1 MGKKTNG
8 ARPVAKSLS
17 THNLST
23 SPHPEHAEPD
33 RRIGARTLGPVSDLE
48 RHLPSDWWR
57 TLFNSLY
64 LETDGDI
71 IENDRNTADEVD
83 LLISSIGLE
92 RNDRILD
99 LCCGQGRHSLELA
112 SRGFPNVTGLDRSR
126 YLIRLARKRAKQ
138 RNLQVSFHEGD
149 ARRFRLGDEDF
160 HCVCILGNSFGYF
173 ERPEDDLAV
182 LEAVNRALAS
192 GGSLVMDLMDGDW
205 MRHHFEPRSW
215 EWVDQNHFVC
225 RERDLAGDGDRLIS
239 QEVVVHAE
247 RGVIADQ
254 FYAERLYSKER
265 LEALLKS
272 AGFTNVRFHSLLAP
286 DSQRNQD
293 LGMVAHR
300 LFLTCEAPRRA
311 RRLPHRA
318 ALFSDITVVLGD
330 PRLPDPIK
338 RNGRWNEE
346 DIETIERLKAALYE
360 LPDYRFRFVDNHA
373 SLFADLRANRP
384 HFVLNFCDEGF
395 NNDAF
400 MEMHVPAMLEMLDI
414 PYSGAGPACLGLC
427 YNKSLVRGIAQ
438 AIDVPVPAETYFNS
452 DDLAAT
458 IPSVFPALIK
468 PNYGDSSIGI
478 TKDAVVHTWEEAI
491 TCLGRLR
498 EEMPRCPILIQEFLT
513 GPEYSIGIIGNP
525 GLGYRVLPP
534 LEVDYSRLDPALPRL
549 LPYESKWVPD
559 SPYWSQISYREARL
573 DEETRRKIIDY
584 ANILFER
591 LGCRDY
597 ARFDFR
603 ADAEGEIKLLE
614 ANPNPGWCW
623 DGKLNL
629 MAQMAGL
636 RYSDLLKLVIEAA
649 QDRLAA
655 QHPGLDAL
663 ARAYGPW
670 WLCNDVTR
678 PFWSSG
684 RKVGPER
691 EVGMVAI
698 RLRGV
703 VPCPDANLR
712 GTRLR
717 GRGNRVI
724 DPSSLS

>member
-1 MGKKTNG
+1 VDMSKKTNG
-8 ARPVAKSLS
+8 AGPTAKPRPARTRLTTTDCDGV
-17 THNLST
+17 
-23 SPHPEHAEPD
+23 EQG
-33 RRIGARTLGPVSDLE
+33 RRAGARTLGPVSDLE

-64 LETDGDI
+64 LETDGDV
-71 IENDRNTADEVD
+71 IENDRNTSDEVD
-83 LLISSIGLE
+83 LLVRTVGLE

-112 SRGFPNVTGLDRSR
+112 RRGFPHVTGLDRSR

-149 ARRFRLGDEDF
+149 ARRFRLGDTEF
-160 HCVCILGNSFGYF
+160 HCVCLLGNSFGYF

-182 LEAVNRALAS
+182 LEAVKRALTS
-192 GGSLVMDLMDGDW
+192 GGALVMDLMDGEW
-205 MRHHFEPRSW
+205 MRRHFDPRSW
-215 EWVDQNHFVC
+215 EWIDQNHFVC
-225 RERDLAGDGDRLIS
+225 RERDLAEDGDRLIS
-239 QEVVVHAE
+239 REVVVHAE

-254 FYAERLYSKER
+254 FYAERLYSKQR
-265 LEALLKS
+265 LEALLTG
-272 AGFTNVRFHSLLAP
+272 AGFTNVRFHRLFAP

-311 RRLPHRA
+311 RRLPRRT
-318 ALFSDITVVLGD
+318 ALFSDVTVVLGD
-330 PRLPDPIK
+330 PRLPDPVK
-338 RNGRWNEE
+338 RDGRWNEE
-346 DIETIERLKAALYE
+346 DIETIERLKAALKE
-360 LPDYRFRFVDNHA
+360 LPDYRFRFLDNHA
-373 SLFADLRANRP
+373 SLYTELRANRP

-400 MEMHVPAMLEMLDI
+400 MEMHVPALLEMLDI
-414 PYSGAGPACLGLC
+414 PYSGAGPVCLGLC
-427 YNKSLVRGIAQ
+427 YNKSLVRGVAQ

-468 PNYGDSSIGI
+468 PNFGDSSIGI
-478 TKDAVVHTWEEAI
+478 TQDAVVHTWEEAI
-491 TCLGRLR
+491 TRLGRLR

-525 GLGYRVLPP
+525 GLDYRVLPP

-549 LPYESKWVPD
+549 LPYESKWIPD

-636 RYSDLLKLVIEAA
+636 RYSDLLKLVIDAA
-649 QDRLAA
+649 QDRVAA
-655 QHPGLDAL
+655 QHPGLVIPLADRRIQHLAL
-663 ARAYGPW
+663 R
-670 WLCNDVTR
+670 
-678 PFWSSG
+678 
-684 RKVGPER
+684 
-691 EVGMVAI
+691 
-698 RLRGV
+698 RG
-703 VPCPDANLR
+703 
-712 GTRLR
+712 
-717 GRGNRVI
+717 
-724 DPSSLS
+724 